1 MKFTNILKSIILE
14 NSRFKI
20 LYDKMVAPAPGREGE
35 AKKPKGLMDF
45 ETLKAIIL
53 ADPTT
58 RVPQGKD
65 IDELTLEDMDNV
77 KVGKYT
83 QWLLNLF
90 VKPYITREGSNEPIE
105 VGTDEYKS
113 KATEYRRLFL
123 EDLSQ
128 FTELLVKY
136 DRFKGS
142 LEDAAKKDINN
153 VKSLNDLSHLKV
165 KVGDETVDLNMYRG
179 KKIKKEEALT
189 LYYDIVRPEDQ

>member
-1 MKFTNILKSIILE
+1 MLPSGDRK
-14 NSRFKI
+14 
-20 LYDKMVAPAPGREGE
+20 
-35 AKKPKGLMDF
+35 KGLLPF
-45 ETLKAIIL
+45 EVVKQIVF

-58 RVPQGKD
+58 RVPENYDKEGAS
-65 IDELTLEDMDNV
+65 IEDMTSDKI

-142 LEDAAKKDINN
+142 LKDAAKKDINN

-179 KKIKKEEALT
+179 KKL
-189 LYYDIVRPEDQ
+189 RGRRGCR